1 MWSVN
6 PDANTVTVIHAAT
19 GQKVAEHAVGA
30 NPRGIARDANGRY
43 WVTCFASDEIRILNA
58 DGTLHQ
64 TITLE
69 VANEEVEPWVEAV
82 LLVVIAVVPG
92 VIFALADGLGWTHA
106 F

>member
-1 MWSVN
+1 
-6 PDANTVTVIHAAT
+6 
-19 GQKVAEHAVGA
+19 
-30 NPRGIARDANGRY
+30 
-43 WVTCFASDEIRILNA
+43 
-58 DGTLHQ
+58 
-64 TITLE
+64 